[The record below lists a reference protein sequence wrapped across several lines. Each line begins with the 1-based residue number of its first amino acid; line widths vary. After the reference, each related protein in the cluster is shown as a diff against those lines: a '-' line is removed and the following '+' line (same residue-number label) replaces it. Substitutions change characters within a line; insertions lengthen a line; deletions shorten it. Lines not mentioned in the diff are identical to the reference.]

1 MCIHDDPAAL
11 CLPKNSGQTN
21 HRKHTGIN
29 NVAQYITCANRWELI
44 DIPHQYQTHS
54 LRNCFEQR
62 VHQYHVDHRTLI
74 NDQHI
79 SLQRVILIFLI
90 AFRWFALQQ
99 TMNGL
104 CLQSSCFRH
113 TLGRAPG
120 GSCQQDFQSKRTV
133 CSDNSLSCR
142 GFTGSRAAGQHHHFG
157 NCCLADGVCLNLIIF
172 HMYFFLNFSDINRQ
186 TFISCLLPCIHQCMP
201 EPVCCRCLRQTF

>member
-1 MCIHDDPAAL
+1 MIPRCFVIARKVIFYQSDDLLNCFFFYIEEIRIFAIGNIREFAFIDGMCIHDDPAAL
-11 CLPKNSGQTN
+11 CLPENSGQTN

-62 VHQYHVDHRTLI
+62 VHQYHVNHRTLI

-90 AFRWFALQQ
+90 AFRWLIFQQ
-99 TMNGL
+99 SVNGL
-104 CLQSSCFRH
+104 CLHARCFGHSLCGSSC
-113 TLGRAPG
+113 GRSQNNLTP
-120 GSCQQDFQSKRTV
+120 CLFV
-133 CSDNSLSCR
+133 CGNNS
-142 GFTGSRAAGQHHHFG
+142 
-157 NCCLADGVCLNLIIF
+157 
-172 HMYFFLNFSDINRQ
+172 
-186 TFISCLLPCIHQCMP
+186 
-201 EPVCCRCLRQTF
+201 